1 MAKTIVIKN
10 ENLESNDEQ
19 KKIAEARAEIKKQ
32 MQNQNLTNVGN
43 ANTDTK
49 MFQDLF
55 LRNMASPI
63 LNPRRSNSDENKL
76 LFKMEDVFKTAHP
89 IARILR
95 YILAENQITHAE
107 FDERHRIFA
116 SEAGFVNVQ
125 INYHRNNIKKAM
137 NRPKLSYQ
145 MFEQIV
151 NVIFGYGLQD
161 LIFNLIHPVTGE
173 IVTYSLTK
181 ILEKGKELYGD
192 QLPTIYNADGSVY
205 MSGQEN
211 Q

>member
-1 MAKTIVIKN
+1 MVKTTQIKK
-10 ENLESNDEQ
+10 ETPEASESQ
-19 KKIAEARAEIKKQ
+19 KKMDAREEIKQ
-32 MQNQNLTNVGN
+32 QIRNQNLTNIDN
-43 ANTDTK
+43 PNKHDTQ

-145 MFEQIV
+145 MFEQII

-161 LIFNLIHPVTGE
+161 LIFNLIHPTTGE
-173 IVTYSLTK
+173 IVTYSLTD
-181 ILEKGKELYGD
+181 ILKKGRELYGD
-192 QLPTIYNADGSVY
+192 QLPTLYNADGSAY
-205 MSGQEN
+205 MPNQEN